1 MDQSFLPR
9 AADQRDLLRLAA
21 QFTWRC
27 GRDLRIDAFTPLDP
41 AMPQE
46 TIRQLQGARLDRL
59 AGKALYPPESRA
71 LVDVLT
77 RQSSFSDISVT
88 LPVADGRT
96 LHVVLSASTV
106 EDSSGAFCG
115 YSGIGRAGGQRPFD
129 VVQRQELAA
138 MLRRAE
144 IARDREARLR
154 HESDVLL
161 QSLRILHQPVPIG
174 QKCRS
179 VLDEFEPLL
188 KFGAALVVRRGVK
201 GALLTIVSTC
211 NVDPHFAWPE
221 SPSVVAALVGN
232 ASIQHDIATEI
243 DIRCLPHQLR
253 RHARAA
259 LFVSLRIGT
268 EHAVVIALRD
278 EPGSFT
284 DEHLAIMQ
292 RFALVAAQALEVE
305 DQKAA
310 VLNASKLAML
320 GELLA
325 TIAHEINQ
333 PLSIISMAAQN
344 ARLLVEMNAS
354 PEEVFQKLDTTEG
367 QARRASEIVKAIRE
381 LAYPG
386 RAMSAL
392 EDIDPAHVV
401 DTLRTLCENVLLTKG
416 ISFDLHI
423 PDDTRC
429 IRARRGTLEQV
440 LLNLISNA
448 REAIVDQASRRQ
460 EKCLGRISITID
472 DAETAGR
479 VFLRVADTGGGIPDD
494 VIERI
499 FDPFFTLKEV
509 GTGTGLGLPICRT
522 LLAEIGATLNVR
534 NDAEGAVFEIV
545 AEAAAW
551 IIAPGLGCCTE
562 HKGRSRPYRPQ
573 RRPSRITGRR

>member
-1 MDQSFLPR
+1 MDLSFPPR
-9 AADQRDLLRLAA
+9 AVDHRDLLRLAA

-41 AMPQE
+41 AIPQE

-59 AGKALYPPESRA
+59 ANKALYPPETRL
-71 LVDVLT
+71 LVDVLAHK
-77 RQSSFSDISVT
+77 SSFSDISLT
-88 LPVADGRT
+88 LPVTEGRT
-96 LHVVLSASTV
+96 LHVVLSASAI
-106 EDSSGAFCG
+106 EDSGGAFCG
-115 YSGIGRAGGQRPFD
+115 YAGIGRAGGQRPFD
-129 VVQRQELAA
+129 VVQRQELATL
-138 MLRRAE
+138 LRRAE
-144 IARDREARLR
+144 NARDREARLR

-161 QSLRILHQPVPIG
+161 QSLRILHQPIPFS

-179 VLDEFEPLL
+179 VLDEFGPLL

-201 GALLTIVSTC
+201 GALVTVVSTC
-211 NVDPHFAWPE
+211 PLDPQFAWPE
-221 SPSVVAALVGN
+221 GPSVMAALVGN
-232 ASIQHDIATEI
+232 SSVHHDIATEI
-243 DIRCLPHQLR
+243 ALSSLPAGLR

-259 LFVSLRIGT
+259 LFVSLRVGS

-292 RFALVAAQALEVE
+292 RFALVAAQAFEVE

-310 VLNASKLAML
+310 VLNAAKLTTL

-344 ARLLVEMNAS
+344 ARLLVEMKAS
-354 PEEVFQKLDTTEG
+354 PEELIEKLDTTEG
-367 QARRASEIVKAIRE
+367 QARRASDIVKAIRE
-381 LAYPG
+381 LAHPG
-386 RAMSAL
+386 RSMGAL
-392 EDIDPAHVV
+392 ETIDPVHVV
-401 DTLRTLCENVLLTKG
+401 AMLRTLCENILKTKG
-416 ISFDLHI
+416 ITLDLHVPGECRSI
-423 PDDTRC
+423 LG
-429 IRARRGTLEQV
+429 RRGTLEQV

-448 REAIVDQASRRQ
+448 REAILDQADRRN
-460 EKCLGRISITID
+460 EKYPGKISISINDT
-472 DAETAGR
+472 EMAGH
-479 VFLRVADTGGGIPDD
+479 VVLRVADNGGGIPDD

-522 LLAEIGATLNVR
+522 LLGDIGATLQVR

-545 AEAAAW
+545 AKAADGPAD
-551 IIAPGLGCCTE
+551 
-562 HKGRSRPYRPQ
+562 
-573 RRPSRITGRR
+573 